1 MSEPALA
8 RGAPSAVPLAILGG
22 SGYVAGE
29 LLRLLA
35 LHDGFAPRVVISA
48 SRAGEPIAAAF
59 PHLASAYP
67 ELRFASLGDLDRLLA
82 AAPRAALVSA
92 APHGASAPAVAAAL
106 AAAAAAGC
114 ALDVVDLSADFR
126 FADPAAY
133 ARVYGQPH
141 AAPGLLASFARGV
154 PEHLGVSAASC
165 FAHPG
170 CFATAV
176 LLALV
181 PLLASGRIEPD
192 VAVTAITGSTGSGR
206 SPSAATHHPE
216 RRSTVVAYAP
226 LAHRHEP
233 EIVALARE
241 ATGVEPDLALVPQS
255 GPHARGIYATLHARL
270 ARLGS
275 AEEIAAEVA
284 AFYVDS
290 PFVSAGIAPPRLV
303 DVAGSNRA
311 TIGVAARGA
320 RLAIFCALDNLAKGA
335 AGGGLQWLNRRFG
348 FPATAGLAAPGPGW
362 L

>member
-1 MSEPALA
+1 MS
-8 RGAPSAVPLAILGG
+8 APVPLAILGG

-35 LHDGFAPRVVISA
+35 AHGGFAPRAVVSA
-48 SRAGEPIAAAF
+48 SRAGEPVAAAF
-59 PHLASAYP
+59 PHLAGAWP
-67 ELRFASLGDLDRLLA
+67 QLRFAPAAELA
-82 AAPRAALVSA
+82 GLFGEAPRAALVSA

-114 ALDVVDLSADFR
+114 ALEVADLSADFR
-126 FADPAAY
+126 FADPAAW
-133 ARVYGQPH
+133 AAVYGH
-141 AAPGLLASFARGV
+141 AHPAPELLATFARGV
-154 PEHLGVSAASC
+154 PEHLAASDRSR
-165 FAHPG
+165 FSHPG

-176 LLALV
+176 LLPLV
-181 PLLASGRIEPD
+181 PLLGSGRIAPE

-206 SPSAATHHPE
+206 VPSAATHHPE

-233 EIVALARE
+233 EIVAFAQE
-241 ATGVEPDLALVPQS
+241 ATGVEVELAFVPQS

-270 ARLGS
+270 ARPGT
-275 AEEIAAEVA
+275 AEEIAAELA
-284 AFYVDS
+284 AFYAAS
-290 PFVSAGIAPPRLV
+290 PFVTAAVAPPRLV

-311 TIGVAARGA
+311 ALGVAVRGDRVA
-320 RLAIFCALDNLAKGA
+320 LFSALDNLAKGA

-348 FPATAGLAAPGPGW
+348 FPEDAGLSAPGPGW